1 MNFSTKK
8 WPLILSLGVIISCQT
23 NVEPTLDETPS
34 EKEEIQSIN
43 YATHGEF
50 DMGILDGRIYTNPY
64 FGFMVKI
71 DSDWDILIPAE
82 TSTEILDTA
91 AKVQGAENYNQL
103 LKIQQKGRIPLISIM
118 AEHLAPI
125 PNVTNALEYLQY
137 TDSYIQETHQEG
149 YPRYISHA
157 IIESVVGDKPF
168 LMQTFTVEYATETQI
183 QRNYCAQ
190 FGEYILTIITHY
202 ATQSE
207 LNKVNFILEHILWG
221 AR

>member
-1 MNFSTKK
+1 MSLSKNF
-8 WPLILSLGVIISCQT
+8 WLPIIGFSVLMACGSK
-23 NVEPTLDETPS
+23 VEPTIEETQH
-34 EKEEIQSIN
+34 EKEDIQSIK
-43 YATHGEF
+43 YETHGEF
-50 DMGILDGRIYTNPY
+50 DMGILEERIYKNSY

-71 DSDWDILIPAE
+71 DSDWDILLPTE
-82 TSTEILDTA
+82 TSTEIIDSV
-91 AKVQGAENYNQL
+91 AKVQGADNYNQL

-149 YPRYISHA
+149 YPRYISHS
-157 IIESVVGDKPF
+157 IIESLVGDRPF
-168 LMQTFTVEYATETQI
+168 LMQTFTIEYATETQI

-221 AR
+221 AS

>member
-1 MNFSTKK
+1 MSLSKNF
-8 WPLILSLGVIISCQT
+8 WLPIIGLSVFMACQS
-23 NVEPTLDETPS
+23 NVETTIDETSP
-34 EKEEIQSIN
+34 EKEEIQSIK
-43 YATHGEF
+43 YETHGEF
-50 DMGILDGRIYTNPY
+50 DMGILEGRIYTNSY

-71 DSDWDILIPAE
+71 DNDWDILLPTE
-82 TSTEILDTA
+82 TSTEIIDSV

-125 PNVTNALEYLQY
+125 PNVSNALEYLKY

-157 IIESVVGDKPF
+157 IIESLVGDKPF
-168 LMQTFTVEYATETQI
+168 LMQTFTVEYETETQI

-190 FGEYILTIITHY
+190 FEEYILTIITHY
-202 ATQSE
+202 STQSE
-207 LNKVNFILEHILWG
+207 LNKVNFILDHILWG
-221 AR
+221 AS

>member
-1 MNFSTKK
+1 MDFSKKK
-8 WPLILSLGVIISCQT
+8 WMLFLSFGLLISCQSK
-23 NVEPTLDETPS
+23 VEPTIDETTS
-34 EKEEIQSIN
+34 EKEEIQPIK

-50 DMGILDGRIYTNPY
+50 DMGILDGRIYTNSY

-71 DSDWDILIPAE
+71 DSDWDILLPAE
-82 TSTEILDTA
+82 TSTEIIDSV

-125 PNVTNALEYLQY
+125 PNVTNALEYLKY

-149 YPRYISHA
+149 FPRYISHA

-168 LMQTFTVEYATETQI
+168 LMQTFTVEYETETQI

-190 FGEYILTIITHY
+190 FGDYILTIITHY

-207 LNKVNFILEHILWG
+207 LNKVNFILDHILWE
-221 AR
+221 AS

>member
-1 MNFSTKK
+1 MNFSIKI
-8 WPLILSLGVIISCQT
+8 WPLFLCLGFIISCQT
-23 NVEPTLDETPS
+23 TVEPAIEETQP
-34 EKEEIQSIN
+34 ETQEIQSIK
-43 YATHGEF
+43 YETHGEF
-50 DMGILDGRIYTNPY
+50 DMGILEGRIHTNSY

-71 DSDWDILIPAE
+71 DSDWDIVLPAE
-82 TSTEILDTA
+82 TSTEIIDSV

-149 YPRYISHA
+149 YPRYISHS
-157 IIESVVGDKPF
+157 IIESLVGDKPF

-207 LNKVNFILEHILWG
+207 LNKVNFILEHILWS
-221 AR
+221 AS